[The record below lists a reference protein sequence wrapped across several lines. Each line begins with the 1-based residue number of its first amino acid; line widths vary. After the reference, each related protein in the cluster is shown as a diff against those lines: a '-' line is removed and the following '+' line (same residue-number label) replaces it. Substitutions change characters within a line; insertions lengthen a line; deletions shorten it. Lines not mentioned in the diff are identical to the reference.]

1 MEIMPKTSSGQ
12 YDVIV
17 VGGGISGLIC
27 ANYLVRGGKKVLLL
41 EQSHQGGG
49 CMSGFWRQGF
59 YFDGGDQSFES
70 AGVFFPMLKELGVY
84 DLHRWER
91 ADYRVKTQD
100 YDFVVTKIDEAER
113 VMCEAYPEETGLR
126 DVFAGIKRVSDFMNW
141 MGDPWHIKLLDN
153 PTPGT
158 ILKFLKR
165 LPELKKWNTIQYKEE
180 VVKAVK
186 REDIR
191 HWLANTGYY
200 GMNFMSFAGFWHMW
214 VYDYWYPAGGIQS
227 LINSLVKKL
236 EDLGGEVRF
245 KTMVKKILVKG
256 GRAYGVLTESE
267 ETIHADQVVYT
278 GDYRRL
284 VFNVLGERYF
294 EPEFVNLVQ
303 RSRVSEAIV
312 SVYLGLNIP
321 PEELKQI
328 VKTHHVVYLP
338 DFGVIFPDRN
348 SDIDVH
354 ARMWMEVSSPSLANP
369 ELAPPGKSSVVLQ
382 TFSHPEWQDYWGN
395 KSESTSRTKE
405 YRELK
410 KKVGMQLAERAE
422 AVIPGLRDKIEFMD
436 VGTPLSLI
444 RFSLSSKGSTA
455 GWTMDKSQ
463 TPFVGDL
470 DMWKFSTP
478 VSNLYAAGHY
488 TFFPGGI
495 PGAIGSGKIVAKLVL
510 KQAPLRQMELL
521 ARAFR
526 ALKRTPVLGEFLK

>member
-1 MEIMPKTSSGQ
+1 MTKETSSGK

-27 ANYLVRGGKKVLLL
+27 ANYLARGGKKVLLL
-41 EQSHQGGG
+41 EQSHQAGG

-91 ADYRVKTQD
+91 ADYRVKTND
-100 YDFVVTKIDEAER
+100 YDFVVTNIGEAER

-126 DVFAGIKRVSDFMNW
+126 SVFGEIQKVSEFMDW
-141 MGDPWHIKLLDN
+141 MGDPWHIKILDN
-153 PTPGT
+153 PTPAT
-158 ILKFLKR
+158 IMKFLR
-165 LPELKKWNTIQYKEE
+165 LLPELKKWNTIQYKEE

-186 REDIR
+186 RDDIR

-214 VYDYWYPAGGIQS
+214 VYDYWYPAEGIQA
-227 LINSLVKKL
+227 LMNSLVQKI

-245 KTMVKKILVKG
+245 KTMVKKILVRD
-256 GRAYGVLTESE
+256 GRADGVLTEDD
-267 ETIHADQVVYT
+267 ETIHADTVVYT

-284 VFNVLGERYF
+284 VFQVLGERYF
-294 EPEFVNLVQ
+294 EPEFVNLIR

-312 SVYLGLNIP
+312 SVYLGVNISH
-321 PEELKQI
+321 EELKEI
-328 VKTHHVVYLP
+328 MKTHHVIYMP
-338 DFGVIFPDRN
+338 SFDVIFPDRN

-354 ARMWMEVSSPSLANP
+354 SRMWMEVTSPSLANL
-369 ELAPPGKSSVVLQ
+369 ELAPPGKSSIVLQ
-382 TFSHPEWQDYWGN
+382 TFSHAEWQNYWNN
-395 KSESTSRTKE
+395 KSESTTRTKE

-410 KKVGMQLAERAE
+410 KKVGMQMVERAE
-422 AVIPGLRDKIEFMD
+422 AVIPGLKDKIEYMD

-455 GWTMDKSQ
+455 GWTMDKEQ
-463 TPFVGDL
+463 TPYQGKWE
-470 DMWKFSTP
+470 MWKFSTP
-478 VSNLYAAGHY
+478 VKNLYAAGHY

-495 PGAIGSGKIVAKLVL
+495 PGAIGSGKIVASLVL
-510 KQAPLRQMELL
+510 KKPPLRQMELL
-521 ARAFR
+521 ARLFR
-526 ALKRTPVLGEFLK
+526 AFKRTPVIGGFLR